1 MSDDECV
8 IDIRGLRTQ
17 FGSHVV
23 HDNLDMTVYR
33 GQVVGLVGGS
43 GTGKTVL
50 LRQILMLDTP
60 AAGSIRV
67 FGQDIVGAAAGEVA
81 HLNERFGVLFQ
92 HGALF
97 TSLTVRDNVAI
108 PLREHTQLSR
118 QRINE
123 LAELKIALAGLPAS
137 AADRYPNEL
146 SGGMVKRAALA
157 RALALDPDLLFLD
170 EPSAGLDPVSANGLD
185 ELIVQLKNSLGLTVL
200 MVTHDLDSLW
210 RTTDRVAFLGEKK
223 VIGYDTITALS
234 QTKHPLI
241 QAFFNGPRGRAAR
254 TAREKSWKQK

>member
-1 MSDDECV
+1 MSDGECV
-8 IDIRGLRTQ
+8 IDIQGLRTQ

-23 HDNLDMTVYR
+23 HDDLDMRIYR

-67 FGQDIVGAAAGEVA
+67 FGQDVVAASSKEVA
-81 HLNERFGVLFQ
+81 KLNERFGVLFQ

-97 TSLTVRDNVAI
+97 TSLTIRDNVAV
-108 PLREHTQLSR
+108 PLREHTRLSR
-118 QRINE
+118 RCIDE

-137 AADRYPNEL
+137 AADQYPNEL
-146 SGGMVKRAALA
+146 SGGMIKRAALA

-170 EPSAGLDPVSANGLD
+170 EPSAGLDPVSANSLD
-185 ELIVQLKNSLGLTVL
+185 ELILQLKDSLGLTVL

-210 RTTDRVAFLGEKK
+210 RTTDRVAFLGNKK
-223 VIGYDTITALS
+223 VIGYDTIAALS
-234 QTKHPLI
+234 QTEHPLI

-254 TAREKSWKQK
+254 TTQEKSWNQK